1 MASLKD
7 MLPSMLTRDASKEIT
22 KNARTV
28 HKGRAWSQTEAAML
42 NNKNKEKR
50 SMELQEWLGHRVV
63 SFVSFVFLVYRFIS
77 GCNTRLTFI

>member
-50 SMELQEWLGHRVV
+50 SMELREWLGHMVV
-63 SFVSFVFLVYRFIS
+63 SFVSFVFWFIGS
-77 GCNTRLTFI
+77 SAVATPG